1 MGETPNTAGLAVHAW
16 LERHELD
23 AYSDRLREAGYSSM
37 RFLQAASEDDIQE
50 AIRDVAMKKGHAKVF
65 MLAWTELVA
74 GLSSVGVSR
83 STQGAL
89 RRAQSVPA
97 PAALE
102 EKDAKADHEIS
113 AGDTDS
119 LVPAPQQ
126 QEDDK
131 SDREVAE
138 ATAQAQGQAQAEMQM
153 QMQMMQMQTTRQVA
167 PRQPAPV
174 SNDIDLVPAPHQH
187 KWAVRMEGGDS
198 PLGYASFTP
207 ATLLQE
213 ARVTLLQTDEI
224 VGRLP
229 CEWVFVKNAAPVAK
243 KAEGK
248 WRVCD
253 LGYEITIRA
262 KLKSAVARGGG
273 ASSQSPLG
281 YHLHR
286 QPQTRTMALRAN
298 AAAEQAAAAR
308 AKARAVMEVANQA
321 SHSSQQQPRQQ
332 QLPSGGSALP
342 PWRWENTPE
351 NSDAI
356 FDLYRMIDKNESG
369 GISST
374 ELTHML
380 LNLGED
386 VSEALVEDMVSMV
399 DKNGDREIDFAE
411 FRSILFGAQP
421 SVNSGG
427 RELVLDPDLRNAQY
441 MTEEV
446 RQEEQSRRNA
456 RLRGEALTEQM
467 TERDKFLM
475 EQKFANKRL
484 TRNSGGEGGGS
495 NVPKSGKSVGGP
507 VRYRNDEVRYL
518 FTQMDEDRSGFL
530 DQAEVAKLA
539 SKLGHALRPRDLVDA
554 MRHMDPEG
562 TGEVT
567 FEMFRDWLLDT
578 GHHWSDLIV
587 LPEGSVAAVR
597 QKAEQL
603 ELLPDLSV
611 DTTDGGDAAAIEWQ
625 RLSVLLKLMH
635 SATGLWG
642 KPTEMYGLHVI
653 ELERKI
659 TELTEFVEHSQST
672 TNGANEQHQARQQLR
687 ALHEELSKISPRSD
701 LLLLRK
707 TKTAGSM
714 RTLELS
720 AEDIENEAMV
730 RKCFFPPMSAFRV
743 VWDLLQVFLLLYLL
757 IVLPV
762 RLSFGID
769 VPFNSFGFWFDVG
782 VDVYFLS
789 DIFVNF
795 RTGFYDQRGMLV
807 INQDEITRNY
817 LHSWFLIDVGT
828 CIPISY
834 IMMMLHGAETGVCI
848 LFENSD
854 VCTKHVSAIV
864 FHEEKLKKGP
874 ASAGVEASSKGKQVR
889 MLKIL
894 RLLKLA
900 KLLRVTRILRCEN
913 IPFLNLP
920 AKTTICQDGRNTI
933 IEQGSKTVFAV
944 CWSATE
950 SIS

>member
-1 MGETPNTAGLAVHAW
+1 MAETLNTAGALAVHAW
-16 LERHELD
+16 LEQYELD
-23 AYSDRLREAGYSSM
+23 AYSDRLRESGYSSM
-37 RFLQAASEDDIQE
+37 RFLQAASEDDIRE

-74 GLSSVGVSR
+74 DQSSVGVSR

-89 RRAQSVPA
+89 RRAQSVPT

-102 EKDAKADHEIS
+102 AKDAKAGREIS
-113 AGDTDS
+113 AGDTNS
-119 LVPAPQQ
+119 LVPAPHQ

-131 SDREVAE
+131 ADRDVAE
-138 ATAQAQGQAQAEMQM
+138 ATAQGQGQAQAEVHTQT
-153 QMQMMQMQTTRQVA
+153 QMMRQVA
-167 PRQPAPV
+167 PHRSAPV

-187 KWAVRMEGGDS
+187 RWAVRMEGSDS

-213 ARVTLLQTDEI
+213 ARVALLQSDEI

-229 CEWVFVKNAAPVAK
+229 REWVFVKNAAPVAK

-253 LGYEITIRA
+253 LGHEITLRA
-262 KLKSAVARGGG
+262 KLKSAVARSGG
-273 ASSQSPLG
+273 AASQSPLG
-281 YHLHR
+281 YHHHR
-286 QPQTRTMALRAN
+286 QSQTGTTPLRPN

-308 AKARAVMEVANQA
+308 AKARVEVANQA
-321 SHSSQQQPRQQ
+321 SRSSQEQPQQRQ
-332 QLPSGGSALP
+332 PPSALP

-427 RELVLDPDLRNAQY
+427 RELVLDPDLHSSCLRVEY
-441 MTEEV
+441 
-446 RQEEQSRRNA
+446 RGNA
-456 RLRGEALTEQM
+456 RLREALTEQM
-467 TERDKFLM
+467 TERNKFLM
-475 EQKFANKRL
+475 DKESANERL

-495 NVPKSGKSVGGP
+495 NIPKPGESVGGP

-518 FTQMDEDRSGFL
+518 FTQMDEDASGFL

-554 MRHMDPEG
+554 MSHMDPEG

-603 ELLPDLSV
+603 ELLPDLSG
-611 DTTDGGDAAAIEWQ
+611 TTDEGDAAAIEWQ

-635 SATGLWG
+635 AATSLWG

-653 ELERKI
+653 ELERQI
-659 TELTEFVEHSQST
+659 TGLTEFVEHSQST

-687 ALHEELSKISPRSD
+687 ALREELTKISPRSD
-701 LLLLRK
+701 LLLPRK
-707 TKTAGSM
+707 TKTGGSM
-714 RTLELS
+714 GTLELS
-720 AEDIENEAMV
+720 AADIEKEAMV

-743 VWDLLQVFLLLYLL
+743 VWDLVQVFLLLYLL
-757 IVLPV
+757 ILLPV

-769 VPFNSFGFWFDVG
+769 VPFNSLGFWFDVS
-782 VDVYFLS
+782 VDVYFLC

-817 LHSWFLIDVGT
+817 LRSWFLIDVGT
-828 CIPISY
+828 CLPISY
-834 IMMMLHGAETGVCI
+834 IMMMLHGAETGACI
-848 LFENSD
+848 LFELSYGY
-854 VCTKHVSAIV
+854 TKHVSAS
-864 FHEEKLKKGP
+864 H
-874 ASAGVEASSKGKQVR
+874 
-889 MLKIL
+889 
-894 RLLKLA
+894 
-900 KLLRVTRILRCEN
+900 RV
-913 IPFLNLP
+913 
-920 AKTTICQDGRNTI
+920 
-933 IEQGSKTVFAV
+933 S
-944 CWSATE
+944 
-950 SIS
+950 